1 MADVVFEQVAK
12 IYPDGYRA
20 VDSLSL
26 EIQDG
31 EFLVL
36 VGPSGCGKTTAL
48 RMVAGLEDIS
58 AGDLSIGDQLVNDL
72 TPKER
77 DIAMIFQNY
86 ALYPHLSVRDNIAF
100 SMRLRKQPKD
110 RIRDRVRWAARML
123 DLEPYLD
130 RKPKELSGG
139 QRQRVAM
146 GRAIVRQPQVFHMDE
161 PLSNLDAKLRV
172 QMRTDIAKLQ
182 NELETTTIY
191 VTHDQVEAMTMG
203 DRVAV
208 MRGGV
213 LQQVAD
219 PQTLYDAPANVF
231 VAGFIGTPAMNL
243 LEGTVAVDKDVSIRL
258 AGETLPIPNEVLLRD
273 YPKLRLYDG
282 EVVTI
287 GIRSQCLHLAPTRP
301 DLPKIS
307 GQVELVEALG
317 GESIVH
323 CRVDAVSVREGQD
336 DDESELSEDAAG
348 VVASRPNLV
357 AAFPGHTPV
366 RPGERIELGIEVPR
380 MHFFDRMSG
389 LPLR

>member
-12 IYPDGYRA
+12 SYPNGYRA

-26 EIQDG
+26 EIKDG

-58 AGDLSIGDQLVNDL
+58 AGELSIGSRVVNDL

-100 SMRLRKQPKD
+100 SMRIRKDPKD
-110 RIRDRVRWAARML
+110 QIKERIAWASRML

-146 GRAIVRQPQVFHMDE
+146 GRAIVRKPQVFLMDE

-208 MRGGV
+208 MRNGV

-219 PQTLYDAPANVF
+219 PETLYDSPANVF

-243 LEGTVAVDKDVSIRL
+243 LEGTVVVDTGVSVQL
-258 AGETLPIPNEVLLRD
+258 ASETLAIPNEVLLRD
-273 YPKLRLYDG
+273 YPKVRLYGG
-282 EVVTI
+282 EVVTV
-287 GIRSQCLHLAPTRP
+287 GIRSQCLHPAASRP
-301 DLPKIS
+301 DLPKI
-307 GQVELVEALG
+307 GCQVELVEALG
-317 GESIVH
+317 GESIVY
-323 CRVDAVSVREGQD
+323 CKVDAVAVREGQA
-336 DDESELSEDAAG
+336 DDEGELAEGAAG

-357 AAFPGHTPV
+357 AAFPGHTSI
-366 RPGERIELGIEVPR
+366 RPGERIDLGIEVAR
-380 MHFFDRMSG
+380 MHFFDRHTG

>member
-1 MADVVFEQVAK
+1 MADVVFERVGK
-12 IYPDGYRA
+12 VYPNGYRA

-26 EIQDG
+26 EIRDG

-48 RMVAGLEDIS
+48 RMVAGLENIS
-58 AGDLSIGDQLVNDL
+58 SGDLSIGDQVVNEL

-100 SMRLRKQPKD
+100 SMKLRKDPKAKIKD
-110 RIRDRVRWAARML
+110 RVAWATRML

-146 GRAIVRQPQVFHMDE
+146 GRAIVRHPQVFLMDE

-182 NELETTTIY
+182 NELQTTTMY

-208 MRGGV
+208 MRSGV

-243 LEGTVAVDKDVSIRL
+243 LEATVVVDKDVSIRL
-258 AGETLPIPNEVLLRD
+258 ASATLPIPNEVLLRD
-273 YPKLRLYDG
+273 YPKLRLYGDQ
-282 EVVTI
+282 VVTV
-287 GIRSQCLHLAPTRP
+287 GIRSQGLHPAAARP
-301 DLPKIS
+301 DLPQIA

-317 GESIVH
+317 GESIVY
-323 CRVDAVSVREGQD
+323 CKINARAVREGQE
-336 DDESELSEDAAG
+336 DDEGELAEGAEG

-357 AAFPGHTPV
+357 AAFPGHTSV
-366 RPGERIELGIEVPR
+366 RPGERIDLGIELER
-380 MHFFDRMSG
+380 MHFFDRTTG